1 MQINSAQMESQVRLC
16 MLRKENKG
24 CIEQVMARKRG
35 PVNYTTLKGL
45 SLYQLAIKLLEKYVP
60 ACGQKFNSHESIS
73 TIPQHF
79 HELCPFVPIDW

>member
-1 MQINSAQMESQVRLC
+1 

-60 ACGQKFNSHESIS
+60 ACG
-73 TIPQHF
+73 
-79 HELCPFVPIDW
+79 